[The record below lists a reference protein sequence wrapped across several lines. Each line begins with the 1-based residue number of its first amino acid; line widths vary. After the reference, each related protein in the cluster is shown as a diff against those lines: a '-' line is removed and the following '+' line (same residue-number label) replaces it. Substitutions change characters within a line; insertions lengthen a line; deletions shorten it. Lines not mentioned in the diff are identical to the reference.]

1 MSGWGNWNCEFAK
14 AELEIIV
21 LEAEKTNGLMEEQ
34 KRVGIRTAGK
44 KTPVLRRIEC
54 RWLRMMN

>member
-1 MSGWGNWNCEFAK
+1 
-14 AELEIIV
+14 LEIIV